1 MKTDFVKIDTNLW
14 ISYLISRK
22 YSFLDNL
29 IISGQVKLVFSK
41 ELLDEFLFISQR
53 PKFVNYFNKN
63 DVDKL
68 FEFFDKYSVL
78 IEVKTK
84 VNICRDPNDNFILE
98 LALDSKADYLVTCD
112 DDLLVLKQIGK
123 TKIVLISEFRN
134 ILGV

>member
-1 MKTDFVKIDTNLW
+1 MKIDHVIIDTNLW

-68 FEFFDKYSVL
+68 FDFFDKYSVL
-78 IEVKTK
+78 IDVKTK
-84 VNICRDPNDNFILE
+84 LDLCRDPNDNFILE
-98 LALDSKADYLVTCD
+98 LAFDSKADYLITGD
-112 DDLLVLKQIGK
+112 EDLLVLKQIGN

>member
-1 MKTDFVKIDTNLW
+1 M
-14 ISYLISRK
+14 
-22 YSFLDNL
+22 
-29 IISGQVKLVFSK
+29 KLVFSK

-68 FEFFDKYSVL
+68 FDFFDKYSVL
-78 IEVKTK
+78 IDVKTK
-84 VNICRDPNDNFILE
+84 LDLCRDPNDNFILE
-98 LALDSKADYLVTCD
+98 LAFDSKADYLITGD
-112 DDLLVLKQIGK
+112 EDLLVLKQIGN

>member
-53 PKFVNYFNKN
+53 PKFVNYFNKK

-68 FEFFDKYSVL
+68 FDFFDKYSVL
-78 IEVKTK
+78 IDVKTK
-84 VNICRDPNDNFILE
+84 LDLCRDPNDNFILE
-98 LALDSKADYLVTCD
+98 LAFDSKADYLITGD
-112 DDLLVLKQIGK
+112 EDLLVLKQIGK

>member
-1 MKTDFVKIDTNLW
+1 MKTDFGKIDTNLW

-53 PKFVNYFNKN
+53 PKFVNYFNKK

-68 FEFFDKYSVL
+68 FDFFDKYSVL
-78 IEVKTK
+78 IDVKTK
-84 VNICRDPNDNFILE
+84 LDLCRDPNDNFILE
-98 LALDSKADYLVTCD
+98 LAFDSKADYLITGD
-112 DDLLVLKQIGK
+112 EDLLVLKQIGK